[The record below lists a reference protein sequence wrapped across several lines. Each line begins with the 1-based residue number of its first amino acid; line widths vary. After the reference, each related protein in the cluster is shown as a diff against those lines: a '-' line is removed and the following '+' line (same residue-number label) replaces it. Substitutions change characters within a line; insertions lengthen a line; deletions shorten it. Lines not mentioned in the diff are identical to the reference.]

1 MACLAAAQAALAG
14 GGMDLPRV
22 DMSGAL
28 ALTAAYGVEPEVAA
42 ELLRYAAEGIAI
54 GLAERRTDG

>member
-1 MACLAAAQAALAG
+1 
-14 GGMDLPRV
+14 MDLPRV